1 MKIKIIIADDQA
13 LIRDGLK
20 TVLNLEEDLE
30 VLATAENGKEAF
42 ELTQTLAP
50 DILLLD
56 VRMPVIDGVEC
67 VRKLKS
73 IHSTA
78 KVIMLTTFN
87 DDEYILNAIA
97 AGAKGYLLKD
107 MEIAELIEEIHN
119 AAADKL
125 VMPSSVVTKLAEG
138 LSKVVDEKNK
148 CRAIEEFTFSDR
160 EKEIAKMMA
169 QGFNNKQIAAVLFLS
184 DGTVRNYI
192 SSIYDKIGL
201 SDRTQAAL
209 FLREFFNL

>member
-42 ELTQTLAP
+42 ELTQTHAP

-56 VRMPVIDGVEC
+56 IRMPVMDGVEC

-107 MEIAELIEEIHN
+107 MEIAELIDEIHN

-148 CRAIEEFTFSDR
+148 CRAIEKFTFSDR

>member
-42 ELTQTLAP
+42 ELTQTLTP

-56 VRMPVIDGVEC
+56 VRMPVMDGVEC

-107 MEIAELIEEIHN
+107 MEIAELIDEIHN

-148 CRAIEEFTFSDR
+148 CRAIEKFTFSDR

-169 QGFNNKQIAAVLFLS
+169 QGFNNKQIAAVLFIS

>member
-56 VRMPVIDGVEC
+56 VRMPVMDGVEC
-67 VRKLKS
+67 IRNLKS

-107 MEIAELIEEIHN
+107 MEIAELIDEIHN

-148 CRAIEEFTFSDR
+148 CRAIEKFTFSDR

-169 QGFNNKQIAAVLFLS
+169 QGFNNKQIAAVLFIS

-209 FLREFFNL
+209 FLREFFII

>member
-1 MKIKIIIADDQA
+1 MKIKIIIADDQS

-42 ELTQTLAP
+42 ELTQTLTP

-56 VRMPVIDGVEC
+56 VRMPVMDGVEC

-148 CRAIEEFTFSDR
+148 CRAIEKFTFSDR

>member
-42 ELTQTLAP
+42 ELTQTLTP

-56 VRMPVIDGVEC
+56 VRMPVMDGVEC

-73 IHSTA
+73 IYSTA

-107 MEIAELIEEIHN
+107 MEIAELIDEIHN

-148 CRAIEEFTFSDR
+148 CRAIEKFTFSDR

>member
-30 VLATAENGKEAF
+30 VLATAKNGKEAF
-42 ELTQTLAP
+42 ELTQTLVP

-56 VRMPVIDGVEC
+56 VRMPVMDGVEC

-107 MEIAELIEEIHN
+107 MEIAVLIDEIHN

-148 CRAIEEFTFSDR
+148 CRAIEKFTFSDR

-169 QGFNNKQIAAVLFLS
+169 QGFNNKQIAAVLFIS

>member
-30 VLATAENGKEAF
+30 VIATAENGKEAF

-56 VRMPVIDGVEC
+56 VRMPVMDGVEC

-107 MEIAELIEEIHN
+107 MEMAELIEEIHD
-119 AAADKL
+119 AATDKL

-148 CRAIEEFTFSDR
+148 CLEIEKYNFSDR

-169 QGFNNKQIAAVLFLS
+169 QGFNNKQIAAVLFIS

-192 SSIYDKIGL
+192 SSIYYKIGL

-209 FLREFFNL
+209 FLREFFNI

>member
-56 VRMPVIDGVEC
+56 VRMPVMDGVEC

-107 MEIAELIEEIHN
+107 MEIAELIDEIHN

-148 CRAIEEFTFSDR
+148 CRAIEKFTFSDR